1 MNIVRQL
8 LQMKGNAVWC
18 VDPHVSVYEAL
29 RLMADKNV
37 GALVVTE
44 NDKVVGIL
52 SERDYARKV
61 VLQGKTSRD
70 VPVSEIMSS
79 PVFSVHPDQTVEE
92 CMDLMTRKHIRHLP
106 VVDGEELVGM
116 ISIGD
121 VMRDILYRQRE
132 ELKKFEGRGTRA

>member
-8 LQMKGNAVWC
+8 LQMKGGAVWC
-18 VDPHVSVYEAL
+18 VSPEDSVYEAL
-29 RLMADKNV
+29 RLMAEKNV

-61 VLQGKTSRD
+61 VLQGKASRN
-70 VPVSEIMSS
+70 VPVNEIMSS

-106 VVDGEELVGM
+106 VIDGEDLMGM

>member
-8 LQMKGNAVWC
+8 LQMKGSAVWC
-18 VDPHVSVYEAL
+18 VSPEDSVYEAL
-29 RLMADKNV
+29 RLMAEKNV

-61 VLQGKTSRD
+61 VLQGKASRN
-70 VPVSEIMSS
+70 VPVNEIMSS

-106 VVDGEELVGM
+106 VIDGEDLMGM

>member
-8 LQMKGNAVWC
+8 LQMKGSAVWC
-18 VDPHVSVYEAL
+18 VSPQDSVYEAL
-29 RLMADKNV
+29 RLMAEKNV

-61 VLQGKTSRD
+61 VLQGKTSRN
-70 VPVSEIMSS
+70 VPVNEIMSA

-92 CMDLMTRKHIRHLP
+92 CMDVMTRKHIRHLP
-106 VVDGEELVGM
+106 VIDGEELVGM